1 MSLLFRRS
9 RTRVAVG
16 WSARYSSRM
25 TDSVETPYRLITDPL
40 RERAAATPDRVFCH
54 SGAESLTYRQLW
66 SEVRRVAGG
75 LQALGVGRGTR
86 VALVMDNGPRFLT
99 TWFALALIGAVEVP
113 VNTAFHGASL
123 RYVLEQSGCAA
134 VVVDDRYADRVSA
147 LGPLDKLLI
156 CDADERAAA
165 AWTEL
170 DGEPDESFD
179 GTTEPAAIMY
189 TSGTTG
195 RSKGVVLSHRYFL
208 LMAAANIRNMRL
220 GEDDVYYTCL
230 PLFHGMAQL
239 SGTMAPLI
247 AGAEL
252 VVAQKFSAS
261 RFWDDCR
268 RYGVTGFGSIAAITS
283 MLYNRPAE
291 PGDRDHR
298 VRFAFAVAVPAAV
311 ERRFEER
318 FGVRLINGYGITEAG
333 QVTYQPY
340 DAPKPG
346 SAGTPVGLY
355 ELEIHD
361 PHDRPLGPG
370 EKGEIVVRPRQNSA
384 MMAGYH
390 AMPEAT
396 VEAFRNLW
404 LHTGD
409 LGYRDADGYLYFVDR
424 GKDAIRRRGENIS
437 SLEVEAAVVRHPGVA
452 EVAAYPVPS
461 GLGEDEVMIAVI
473 RADEALTA
481 AELARHCA
489 AELPRFAVPA
499 YIRFVGALPRTPTA
513 KVEKYRLRAE
523 GVTGDTHHV

>member
-1 MSLLFRRS
+1 MTEPVD
-9 RTRVAVG
+9 TRH
-16 WSARYSSRM
+16 
-25 TDSVETPYRLITDPL
+25 RLITDPL
-40 RERAAATPDRVFCH
+40 RERAAATPDRVFCRA
-54 SGAESLTYRQLW
+54 GTDSLTYLQLW

-75 LQALGVGRGTR
+75 LQAIGVGRGTR
-86 VALVMDNGPRFLT
+86 VALVMDNGPRFLV
-99 TWFALALIGAVEVP
+99 TWFALALVGAVEVP
-113 VNTAFHGASL
+113 VNTAFHGESL

-134 VVVDDRYADRVSA
+134 VVLDDRYADRVAAVAPSH
-147 LGPLDKLLI
+147 LPLI
-156 CDADERAAA
+156 CDAAEGAVAT
-165 AWTEL
+165 WTEL
-170 DGEPDESFD
+170 DGDPDESFD

-208 LMAAANIRNMRL
+208 LMAAANIRTMRL

-239 SGTMAPLI
+239 SGTMAPLL

-252 VVAQKFSAS
+252 VVAPKFSAS
-261 RFWDDCR
+261 RFWADCR
-268 RYGVTGFGSIAAITS
+268 RYGVTGFGSIAAMTS
-283 MLYNRPAE
+283 MLYNRPAD

-298 VRFAFAVAVPAAV
+298 VRFAFAVAVPAAI
-311 ERRFEER
+311 ERGFEER
-318 FGVRLINGYGITEAG
+318 FGVRLVNGYGITEAG

-340 DAPKPG
+340 DAPRPG

-355 ELEIHD
+355 DLEIHD

-370 EKGEIVVRPRQNSA
+370 EPGEIVVRPKLNSA

-390 AMPEAT
+390 GLPEAT

-437 SLEVEAAVVRHPGVA
+437 SVEVEEAVLRHPGVA

-461 GLGEDEVMIAVI
+461 ELGEDEVMIAVV

-481 AELARHCA
+481 AEVARHCA
-489 AELPRFAVPA
+489 AGLPRFAVPA
-499 YIRFVGALPRTPTA
+499 YIRFVPALPHTPTA

-523 GVTGDTHHV
+523 GVTADTHRV